1 MKKLLSAVAV
11 LGLITLYG
19 CDNAVDAP
27 GIDAWRNPEAG
38 SILIFRNAMGQNING
53 DTSHSVSSV
62 SIEILETETTLWG
75 RNNVSIAVGPEGDTI
90 AFLVDENGDFLM
102 AERGP
107 DSWEVFPTGSKG
119 TITVRDLDTTIN
131 GDEREVWTTTRSYA
145 GDDYIYFEDKEFY
158 TIRIVQNDSH
168 LETSPFCN
176 YLSTSTDT
184 LHFSP
189 DLGFLIRQRSL
200 AQTFADDTLWSTH
213 TRSMDLNAYI
223 LR

>member
-1 MKKLLSAVAV
+1 MKKLLSAAAV

-19 CDNAVDAP
+19 CENAVDAP

-38 SILIFRNAMGQNING
+38 SILIFRNSMGQNIDG

-62 SIEILETETTLWG
+62 SIEILETGRELWG
-75 RNNVSIAVGPEGDTI
+75 KSNVSIAIGPEGDTI
-90 AFLVDENGDFLM
+90 AFLVDQNGDFQM

-119 TITVRDLDTTIN
+119 TVTVRDLDTTIN
-131 GDEREVWTTTRSYA
+131 GDEREIWKTTRAYA
-145 GDDYIYFEDKEFY
+145 GDDYISFDDKEFHA
-158 TIRIVQNDSH
+158 IKIVQNESH
-168 LETSPFCN
+168 RETSPFWN

-213 TRSMDLNAYI
+213 SRSMDLNGYI
-223 LR
+223 LK